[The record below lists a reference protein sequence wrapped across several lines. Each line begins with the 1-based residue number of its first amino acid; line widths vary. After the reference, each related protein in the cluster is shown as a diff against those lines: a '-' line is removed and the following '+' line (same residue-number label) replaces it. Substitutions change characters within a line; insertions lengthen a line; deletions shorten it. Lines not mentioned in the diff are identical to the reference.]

1 MADKVIVADVS
12 AFKDHISHMLEA
24 DIIAVD
30 TETTGIEGIVDGRDF
45 LRGISVA
52 YRAAGYL
59 FSSYFPFR
67 HSEDN
72 YDSSYLEELTHVF
85 NSVNLVFHHRKF
97 DLHSLNTIGI
107 KLDTNKVVQYDT
119 QVEAHMWNEEFFS
132 KSLDSL
138 SKVFL
143 KDEKDKTELE
153 VAVQAWGWANIPS
166 WVMAPYAKKDA
177 ELTLRLHE
185 FLWPKLVAEELDG
198 LWPYEQEYTN
208 VLYRMEQLGI
218 RTDPEFIQQKIN
230 LATDRC
236 GTIESILSFNPRSN
250 KQLGEFFIDELK
262 LPVLKKTPGGKP
274 SFDKETMVEYDELL
288 NLSNNP
294 IARLVAEYRGWSTA
308 ASLFYEPSLKYA
320 DSRGFIH
327 TNYKQHG
334 TVTGRLSSSKPNLQQ
349 VPRKSEKEWNGDAKL
364 AFIPDNDKQELIGY
378 DFSNLEFRLAV
389 AYGGDPALL
398 EIFADPTRDIF
409 QEIADASGLKRQTV
423 KHSTY
428 CMLYGGGLAKA
439 SATIAKFEGLP
450 TSDPETTRPH
460 YENFK
465 GTMPGVIAAG
475 RRATNLAEQRGYVRL
490 WTGRRRHLRSD
501 YYRAFNSVLQ
511 GGGAELVKRSQIRL
525 QEIESSDCKMVL
537 QVHDE
542 IVFKITKGYRDKV
555 EASIIDAMVNW
566 PDFDVAFKVEGK
578 IWNQ

>member
-1 MADKVIVADVS
+1 MA
-12 AFKDHISHMLEA
+12 
-24 DIIAVD
+24 
-30 TETTGIEGIVDGRDF
+30 
-45 LRGISVA
+45 
-52 YRAAGYL
+52 YL
-59 FSSYFPFR
+59 Q
-67 HSEDN
+67 
-72 YDSSYLEELTHVF
+72 ELTHVF
-85 NSVNLVFHHRKF
+85 NSRPLVFHHRKF
-97 DLHSLNTIGI
+97 DLHSLHTLGVD
-107 KLDTNKVVQYDT
+107 LDHTKNVQYDT

-198 LWPYEQEYTN
+198 LWPHEQEYTN
-208 VLYRMEQLGI
+208 VLYRMEQLGVRI
-218 RTDPEFIQQKIN
+218 DHEFIKGKIEKCQ
-230 LATDRC
+230 DRT
-236 GTIESILSFNPRSN
+236 GVIESVLSFNPRSN

-262 LPVLKKTPGGKP
+262 LPVLARTPGGKP
-274 SFDKETMVEYDELL
+274 SFNKETMVEYDELL

-308 ASLFYEPSLKYA
+308 ASLFYEPSLKFA

-334 TVTGRLSSSKPNLQQ
+334 TKTGRLSSSKPNLQQ
-349 VPRKSEKEWNGDAKL
+349 VPRKSKKEWNGDAKL
-364 AFIPDNDKQELIGY
+364 AFLPDNDEQELIGY

-525 QEIESSDCKMVL
+525 QEIESPDCKMVL

-542 IVFKITKGYRDKV
+542 IVFKITKGYREKV
-555 EASIIDAMVNW
+555 EAQIIKAMTDW
-566 PDFDVAFKVEGK
+566 SSFDVKFKVEGK